1 MILSYY
7 DVSVERQEDKNMKEK
22 ELNRQARENLNRY
35 FKEREDIREEKVN
48 DIVLDQQQLNQQIN
62 KEKEHYVSLE
72 LLRQQIN
79 DQAKEEL
86 KKNFN
91 EKEDEEVVKAKS
103 KEEAYLDLLD
113 DQYRQYKLVNE
124 LKDHH

>member
-7 DVSVERQEDKNMKEK
+7 DVSVERQEDKDMKEK

-35 FKEREDIREEKVN
+35 FKEREDIKEEKVN

-86 KKNFN
+86 KKIFN
-91 EKEDEEVVKAKS
+91 EKENEEVVKAKS

-113 DQYRQYKLVNE
+113 YQYRQYKLVNE

>member
-1 MILSYY
+1 
-7 DVSVERQEDKNMKEK
+7 MKEK

-35 FKEREDIREEKVN
+35 FKEREDIKEEKVN

-124 LKDHH
+124 LKNHH